1 MTARQTDPVAT
12 GASYRDL
19 VVASVSARIG
29 SRLDELAAAGVPL
42 ESLGSPEQVADQVAA
57 ALPATRHAYDLEL
70 GPFYDTAGLT
80 RWLGVS
86 RQALADRVR
95 RGSLLACRT
104 QDGHLVYP
112 AFQFDGS
119 GAIRR
124 GLAPV
129 LKVFAGYDGWLV
141 ATWLVTASDVL
152 DGSSAMDWLAL
163 GRDKSAVVSLARA
176 DAGGWAA

>member
-1 MTARQTDPVAT
+1 MAVRTTQPVRAGTAYRDQVMATVTARV
-12 GASYRDL
+12 GA
-19 VVASVSARIG
+19 
-29 SRLDELAAAGVPL
+29 RLDELMAAGVPL
-42 ESLGSPEQVADQVAA
+42 ESLGSPEQVADQLAA

-112 AFQFDGS
+112 AFQFDGG
-119 GAIRR
+119 GAIRP

-129 LKVFAGYDGWLV
+129 LKIFTGHDGWLV
-141 ATWLVTASDVL
+141 ATWLVSGTDAL

-163 GRDKSAVVSLARA
+163 GRDRAVVTDLARA

>member
-1 MTARQTDPVAT
+1 MARAPDPVAA
-12 GASYRDL
+12 GSAYRERVL
-19 VVASVSARIG
+19 ALVSARLG
-29 SRLDELAAAGVPL
+29 VRLDELLAAGMPV
-42 ESLGSPEQVADQVAA
+42 ESLGSPEQVADQLVA

-80 RWLGVS
+80 HWLGVS

-119 GAIRR
+119 GGIRA

-129 LKVFAGYDGWLV
+129 LKIFAGYDGWLV
-141 ATWLVTASDVL
+141 ATWLTTATDAL

-163 GRDKSAVVSLARA
+163 GRDETAVTDLARA

>member
-1 MTARQTDPVAT
+1 MATQTGRPAGTA
-12 GASYRDL
+12 YRDKI
-19 VVASVSARIG
+19 VSTVMARVL
-29 SRLDELAAAGVPL
+29 SRLDELTASGVPL
-42 ESLGSPEQVADQVAA
+42 ESLGSPDQIADQMTA

-70 GPFYDTAGLT
+70 GPFYDTTGLT
-80 RWLGVS
+80 HWLGVT

-104 QDGHLVYP
+104 EDGHLVYP

-119 GAIRR
+119 GAIRP

-129 LKVFAGYDGWLV
+129 LKIFSGYDGWLV
-141 ATWLVTASDVL
+141 ATWLVTATDAL

-163 GRDKSAVVSLARA
+163 GRDRAAVAALAKA

>member
-1 MTARQTDPVAT
+1 MTGRVEQPATVTAYRDEVVATVTARVRA
-12 GASYRDL
+12 
-19 VVASVSARIG
+19 
-29 SRLDELAAAGVPL
+29 RLDDLAAAGVPL
-42 ESLGSPEQVADQVAA
+42 ESLGSPEQVANQVAA
-57 ALPATRHAYDLEL
+57 ALPAARHAYDLEL

-80 RWLGVS
+80 HWLGVS

-112 AFQFDGS
+112 AFQFDGM
-119 GAIRR
+119 GGIRA

-129 LKVFAGYDGWLV
+129 LKIFAGHDGWLV
-141 ATWLVTASDVL
+141 ATWLVTATDAL

-163 GRDKSAVVSLARA
+163 GRDEAAVADLARA

>member
-1 MTARQTDPVAT
+1 MAARGRSLVAADTAYRDEVIGAVTARL
-12 GASYRDL
+12 R
-19 VVASVSARIG
+19 
-29 SRLDELAAAGVPL
+29 SRLDELTAGGVAL
-42 ESLGSPEQVADQVAA
+42 ETLGSPEHIADQLSA
-57 ALPATRHAYDLEL
+57 ALPASRHAYDLQL
-70 GPFYDTAGLT
+70 GPFYDTTGLT

-119 GAIRR
+119 GSIRA

-129 LKVFAGYDGWLV
+129 LKIFAGHDGWLV
-141 ATWLVTASDVL
+141 ASWLITATEAL
-152 DGSSAMDWLAL
+152 EGSSAIDWLAL
-163 GRDKSAVVSLARA
+163 GRDQVVVASLARA
-176 DAGGWAA
+176 DAAGWAA

>member
-1 MTARQTDPVAT
+1 MATRPAAQVGAGAR
-12 GASYRDL
+12 YRDR
-19 VVASVSARIG
+19 VVAMVSARVMT
-29 SRLDELAAAGVPL
+29 RLEELAAAGVPL
-42 ESLGSPEQVADQVAA
+42 ESLGSPEQVADQVAS
-57 ALPATRHAYDLEL
+57 ALPSTRHPYDLEL

-112 AFQFDGS
+112 AIQFDGS
-119 GAIRR
+119 GRIRS

-129 LKVFAGYDGWLV
+129 LKIFTGSDGWLV
-141 ATWLVTASDVL
+141 ATWLVTATDAL
-152 DGSSAMDWLAL
+152 DGNSAMDWLAL
-163 GRDKSAVVSLARA
+163 GRDPSAVLRLAQA

>member
-1 MTARQTDPVAT
+1 MAARSTPGTAMETAYRDAVVAVVTAR
-12 GASYRDL
+12 
-19 VVASVSARIG
+19 VS
-29 SRLDELAAAGVPL
+29 SRLDELVAAGVPL
-42 ESLGSPEQVADQVAA
+42 ESLGSPDQVADQLAA
-57 ALPATRHAYDLEL
+57 ALPAARHAYDLEL

-80 RWLGVS
+80 RWLAVS

-119 GAIRR
+119 GAIRT

-129 LKVFAGYDGWLV
+129 LKIFTGHDGWLV
-141 ATWLVTASDVL
+141 ATWLVTATDAL
-152 DGSSAMDWLAL
+152 DGSSAIDWLAL
-163 GRDKSAVVSLARA
+163 GRDRVTVATLARA

>member
-1 MTARQTDPVAT
+1 MAARATPVEASTA
-12 GASYRDL
+12 YRDQ
-19 VVASVSARIG
+19 VMATVSARVS
-29 SRLDELAAAGVPL
+29 SRLDELAAAGIPL
-42 ESLGSPEQVADQVAA
+42 ESLGSPDQVAEQLAA

-95 RGSLLACRT
+95 RGSMLACRT

-112 AFQFDGS
+112 AFQFDGN
-119 GAIRR
+119 GAIKT

-129 LKVFAGYDGWLV
+129 LKIFAGYDGWLV
-141 ATWLVTASDVL
+141 ATWLVTATDAL

-163 GRDKSAVVSLARA
+163 GRDSKAVADLAVA